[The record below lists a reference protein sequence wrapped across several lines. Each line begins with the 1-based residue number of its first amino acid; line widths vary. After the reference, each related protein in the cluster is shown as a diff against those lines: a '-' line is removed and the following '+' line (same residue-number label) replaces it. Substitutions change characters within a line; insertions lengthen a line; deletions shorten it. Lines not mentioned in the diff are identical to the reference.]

1 MLNDSTNTSSTDKKP
16 EVELRNLVLT
26 YDGETVSFVNK
37 RFFDELAAEVRLLN
51 SRNSMLKQELAH
63 RDERIAFLIQQAS
76 DALKKP

>member
-1 MLNDSTNTSSTDKKP
+1 MLNDSNDQPSTDRKP
-16 EVELRNLVLT
+16 KVELRNLIVT
-26 YDGETVSFVNK
+26 VDGDTVEFINRRFV
-37 RFFDELAAEVRLLN
+37 DELAAEVRLLN